1 MRHILFLSL
10 CLLLLKVYASSGMS
24 VTGAW
29 GSEYGERSLGL
40 TLSGG
45 GARGLAHVGVLH
57 VLDSLDIRIDYIT
70 GTSMGSI
77 VGAMYAAGYSAREIE
92 EFALEMNW
100 EAMFARSSD
109 LSYVH
114 PAWRDKEQR
123 FILELPVEERKIRLS
138 TGAIEGQQLW
148 NTLNEIFLHVHKIDD
163 FNDLRI
169 PFACVATNVEN
180 GEPVVMRDGNLVTAV
195 RASMAIPS
203 VFTVVERDGKKLI
216 DGGVVNNFPV
226 TTAKEMGADYVIGVN
241 VSQGLRPAEELTSP
255 IDIIYQMG
263 FYSDARSFI
272 KNREA
277 TDLFIEPDLTGY
289 TAASFFNTHEII
301 ESGKV
306 AARKA
311 IAELKQLQRNDVIG
325 HDQETVP
332 QKGEDIELIID
343 SIAFSG
349 LDNVRHWFA
358 RNTLHITTG
367 DTLTASSLT
376 RAVNR
381 LYATNYFDRVHY
393 HLLPCEETNNL
404 ILLLDVVEKPFAS
417 LSAAIHFS
425 SFTGAGIIARAAS
438 NKFLIYNLHA
448 SLTAGIGEQPG
459 ARTRLTFFLS
469 DRRQNW
475 LDWKN
480 QVRSLTFPLYQD
492 FEAISEYTQNQVRS
506 ELSFNTL
513 TGYNAYLSMGLGFNY
528 QGLSPNMRSPIH
540 IDGNISS
547 WDGMVS
553 WQLHTLNSNTF
564 PKSGQRLQLQ
574 GKYVFNQSPS
584 FSVFEMNGEAT
595 TPEEMGIH
603 IRDFIQANIHY
614 ENYIMIRER
623 LTQFS
628 HFQFGYNFL
637 NDQGFINSFNVGG
650 TYDHLE
656 NQITFAGLNEYELI
670 TESIL
675 AGGLGY
681 RYHLGRNIY
690 TSLMAN
696 AALFDFTLNEPE
708 NVSRDNFVFGA
719 AASLGYDSLIGPL
732 ELTFSYSP
740 ETGKVIGYVNL
751 GWAF

>member
-1 MRHILFLSL
+1 MRHIVFFLL
-10 CLLLLKVYASSGMS
+10 CLLLWKVSASSGMS
-24 VTGAW
+24 STGAW
-29 GSEYGERSLGL
+29 GSEYGEKTLGL

-100 EAMFARSSD
+100 EAMFARSAD

-114 PAWRDKEQR
+114 PAWRETAQR
-123 FILELPVEERKIRLS
+123 FILELPIEERKIRLG

-148 NTLNEIFLHVHKIDD
+148 NTLNEVFLHVHEIND
-163 FNDLRI
+163 FNELHI

-180 GEPVVMRDGNLVTAV
+180 GEPVVMRDGNLVSAV

-226 TTAKEMGADYVIGVN
+226 TTAKEMGASFVIGVN

-277 TDLFIEPDLTGY
+277 TDLYIEPDLVGY
-289 TAASFFNTHEII
+289 TAASFFSTYEII

-306 AARKA
+306 AARKV
-311 IAELKQLQRNDVIG
+311 IDELKQLQRNEDIR
-325 HDQETVP
+325 HDRKTVP
-332 QKGEDIELIID
+332 EKKDIKLIID

-349 LDNVRHWFA
+349 LENVRQWFA
-358 RNTLHITTG
+358 QNTLHITPG

-393 HLLPCEETNNL
+393 QLLPCEETNNN
-404 ILLLDVVEKPFAS
+404 ILLLEVVEKPFAS
-417 LSAAIHFS
+417 LSAAIHFG
-425 SFTGAGIIARAAS
+425 SFTGAGIIGRAAS
-438 NKFLIYNLHA
+438 NKFFLYNMHA
-448 SLTAGIGEQPG
+448 SLTASIGEQPG
-459 ARTRLTFFLS
+459 VRTRLTYFLS
-469 DRRQNW
+469 DRRNNW
-475 LDWKN
+475 LDWKSQARN
-480 QVRSLTFPLYQD
+480 LTFPLYQD
-492 FEAISEYTQNQVRS
+492 FEAISEYRQNQVRS

-513 TGYNAYLSMGLGFNY
+513 AGDNAYLSLGLAFNY
-528 QGLSPNMRSPIH
+528 QSLSPNMRSPIN

-547 WDGMVS
+547 WDGMIS
-553 WQLHTLNSNTF
+553 WQMHSLNSNTF
-564 PKSGQRLQLQ
+564 PQSGQRLQLR
-574 GKYVFNQSPS
+574 GRYIFNQSPS
-584 FSVFEMNGEAT
+584 FSLFEINGEAM

-603 IRDFIQANIHY
+603 IRDFIQTSIHF
-614 ENYIMIRER
+614 ENYITIRER

-628 HFQFGYNFL
+628 HIQFGYNLL

-708 NVSRDNFVFGA
+708 NVSRDNFVFGT